1 MAQKTLN
8 EQQLRKY
15 VENEVRNT
23 LLNEGI
29 DEGILSKLFDK
40 LPGFSWESV
49 IGAVLGHVAIAPILK
64 KLLTA
69 IGIPCDGKFGQFIIN
84 AVADTGMA
92 YVGDWVDKKWNPIGR
107 SNNPELNK

>member
-15 VENEVRNT
+15 VENEVRNA

-29 DEGILSKLFDK
+29 DEGFLSDLFEK
-40 LPGFSWESV
+40 LPGFSWEAV
-49 IGAVLGHVAIAPILK
+49 ISAVLGHIAIAPILR
-64 KLLTA
+64 KLLNA
-69 IGIPCDGKFGQFIIN
+69 IGIPCDGKFGRFITN

-92 YVGDWVDKKWNPIGR
+92 YVGDWIDKNHNLIGR
-107 SNNPELNK
+107 